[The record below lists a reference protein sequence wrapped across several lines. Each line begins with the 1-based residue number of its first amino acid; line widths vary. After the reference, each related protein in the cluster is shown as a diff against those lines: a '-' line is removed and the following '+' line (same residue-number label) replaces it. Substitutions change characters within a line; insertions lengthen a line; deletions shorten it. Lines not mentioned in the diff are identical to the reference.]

1 MRPKIVSVIGGR
13 QCTEEV
19 EQIAHDFGKKVSKV
33 VNHLCCGGLG
43 GVMSAVCCGFKE
55 GNGVTIGILPSYNK
69 DDANKYVDLAIPTG
83 MGLARNLLVVKTG
96 DVVVAL
102 PGAAGTLSEIA
113 YCLQFGI
120 PVISLNSWDIDG
132 VIKVKTV

>member
-1 MRPKIVSVIGGR
+1 M
-13 QCTEEV
+13 
-19 EQIAHDFGKKVSKV
+19 AHDFGKKVSQV

-43 GVMSAVCCGFKE
+43 GVMEAVCRGFKD
-55 GNGVTIGILPSYNK
+55 GNGVTIGILPSYIK
-69 DDANKYVDLAIPTG
+69 DDANKYIDLVIPTG

-132 VIKVKTV
+132 VIKVKTVDDAVRTVKELLR